1 MKLNVDLI
9 RKILVVVEEN
19 TDFTTYYKYEPDN
32 VDKRLKKYTHDE
44 IIYHLYQCDLS
55 GLIEA
60 EIPDSGDFAMVSDLT
75 PKGHEFLANIRQDNI
90 WNTIK
95 SIGTKLG
102 ATSLSAFIQISSN
115 VVSEIIKA
123 YLGANG
129 LLPIP

>member
-1 MKLNVDLI
+1 MRLNMDLV
-9 RKILVVVEEN
+9 RKILLVVEEN
-19 TDFTTYYKYEPDN
+19 TDFDSYYRYEPEQN
-32 VDKRLKKYTHDE
+32 NNLLRKYSHEE

-60 EIPDSGDFAMVSDLT
+60 EIPDDGTYAVVKDLT
-75 PKGHEFLANIRQDNI
+75 PKGHEFLTNIRQDNI

-95 SIGTKLG
+95 GIGTKLG
-102 ATSLSAFIQISSN
+102 TTSLSAFIQISSN